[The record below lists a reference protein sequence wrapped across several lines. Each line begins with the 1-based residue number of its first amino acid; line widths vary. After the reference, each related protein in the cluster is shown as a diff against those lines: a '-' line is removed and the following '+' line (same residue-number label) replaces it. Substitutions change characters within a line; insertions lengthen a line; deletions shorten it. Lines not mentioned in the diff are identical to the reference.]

1 MGLLMPHTGTVIWML
16 IGFLTVFFLL
26 KKFAWKPVLNALKQ
40 RENTIE
46 DALKAA
52 DAARKDMERLNAD
65 NERIISEAKLERDR
79 IIKEARELKESIV
92 IDAKEHA
99 SAEAEKLIETA
110 RKNIKAEKETA
121 IKDIS
126 DHVAQLSVLISEKLL
141 QEKLADDKE
150 QKDLIDRLLREVK
163 TH

>member
-1 MGLLMPHTGTVIWML
+1 MPHTGTVIWML

-40 RENTIE
+40 REETIE
-46 DALKAA
+46 NALKAA
-52 DAARKDMERLNAD
+52 EAAKKDMERLNAD
-65 NERIISEAKLERDR
+65 NERIIAEAKLERDR
-79 IIKEARELKESIV
+79 ILKEARELKEAIV
-92 IDAKEHA
+92 IDAKEYA
-99 SAEAEKLIETA
+99 GSEAQKLIETA

-121 IKDIS
+121 IKEIS

-141 QEKLADDKE
+141 QEKLTDNQE
-150 QKDLIDRLLREVK
+150 QKELIDRLLREVK

>member
-40 RENTIE
+40 RESTIE
-46 DALKAA
+46 NALRAA
-52 DAARKDMERLNAD
+52 DAAKKDMERLNAD
-65 NERIISEAKLERDR
+65 NERIIAEAKQQRDR

-99 SAEAEKLIETA
+99 NAEAEKLIETA
-110 RKNIKAEKETA
+110 RKNIKAEKEIA
-121 IKDIS
+121 IKDLS
-126 DHVAQLSVLISEKLL
+126 DHVAQLSILISEKLL